1 MEDKELRK
9 CCEEKL
15 GIFGG
20 RNSVY
25 YEAGVTKI
33 VIHRKA
39 NQIELQIHAARPGV
53 LLDESKAYGGK
64 PATGVNLL
72 LSMRTDLAMVVNY
85 PRKVYPITQLLPN
98 VKVRIKVF
106 KVLKGYKE
114 SCLVA
119 RSVAWKLEQRVAFR
133 KVLRQTSRML
143 EERGVRGFKVQ
154 VAGRLGGAEIARA
167 ERINGGRVP
176 LQTLRADIG
185 YSTCR
190 AETRYGVIGVKVW
203 IFNKEV

>member
-1 MEDKELRK
+1 
-9 CCEEKL
+9 
-15 GIFGG
+15 
-20 RNSVY
+20 
-25 YEAGVTKI
+25 
-33 VIHRKA
+33 
-39 NQIELQIHAARPGV
+39 
-53 LLDESKAYGGK
+53 
-64 PATGVNLL
+64 
-72 LSMRTDLAMVVNY
+72 MVVNY
-85 PRKVYPITQLLPN
+85 PRKVCPIPELLPN

-106 KVLKGYKE
+106 KILKGYKE

-119 RSVAWKLEQRVAFR
+119 RSVALKLEQRIAFR

-143 EERGVRGFKVQ
+143 EERGVKGFKVQ

-176 LQTLRADIG
+176 LQTLRADIS